1 MDYKIIR
8 NKKFV
13 KRDKKYWDKVNQRER
28 LFLLKE
34 EKFFKKNPNKASGI
48 RWTSFRQRWDR
59 YQFFNGAKDLKLF
72 CNRLYLKFTLN
83 NIFVTLT
90 TSRNKTLYTLSS
102 GILGF
107 TGKKKISLNAIYNLT
122 RAISYKCLSLKIDKL
137 VLYFNYL
144 SRFRHYLFK
153 PLLKGLLFNNVEI
166 GGIIPYT
173 GVSHNGLRKRKQRRK

>member
-1 MDYKIIR
+1 M
-8 NKKFV
+8 
-13 KRDKKYWDKVNQRER
+13 
-28 LFLLKE
+28 
-34 EKFFKKNPNKASGI
+34 
-48 RWTSFRQRWDR
+48 
-59 YQFFNGAKDLKLF
+59 
-72 CNRLYLKFTLN
+72 
-83 NIFVTLT
+83 TLT